1 MNNCKST
8 DFKYLSSKANA
19 EKKLFDKGAIDVY
32 NKIINLEIF
41 NDLALQFL
49 EFVKKEFNL
58 DPTSVISGRFGDSVI
73 FNNDVFR
80 KVDKVRGYDKINA
93 ENIRKQ
99 LAELDKP
106 TQQIKPEVKE
116 LFESNPELANQVY
129 EALRFK
135 EYSKETKSK
144 LALTERLKDLFKDKS
159 TVLFRAG
166 DNTDAFYIDLVKTSD
181 DRYFYFSE
189 GQSPEE
195 ISKERFA
202 EEIEFIDGQIATTK
216 EKDAFIKNFLDI
228 ADLNQISENPL
239 LTKEEKIEAQK
250 DILKKVTPQQKQQA
264 LQLYSQYLESLSKSN
279 TNPVLQ
285 GNQQEQVKKFAELQE
300 RLSNKEFI
308 EGAKGAWESTPALQQ
323 YGTQEE
329 YNDYI
334 ARVSLGIIKNPSSG
348 EYNYTSQVK
357 DITYH
362 IGYAKD
368 KFDKQFIGTGEGTLA
383 LGKGFYFGNDIFAIA
398 QQVGFEE
405 FAYESQGDLKELSNI
420 LGNKL
425 KTVILNIKKPYYE
438 KGDLRW
444 GYVGGEELKIRELT
458 KNNDGIISDGE
469 YVVFEPEQIH
479 ILGNKQDIEGFKEFV
494 GKGEVEKKPR
504 INYEKF
510 INLKPS
516 SKITKEEWKELTQE
530 EQEVLMFQAENC

>member
-19 EKKLFDKGAIDVY
+19 EKRLFDKGAIDVY

-106 TQQIKPEVKE
+106 TQQIKPGVEE